1 MRDELSNAKD
11 AARAQERAAK
21 AAQEQVASHAAA
33 LERAESELRDCVS
46 RITEVLLQAL
56 VWCVVRPNCY
66 SSHHTRAHHPQAS
79 HKNDGLRQD
88 LEAERTRHA
97 DVESKLS
104 TDYTSLKVHMA
115 TDRYQVVT
123 PAD

>member
-1 MRDELSNAKD
+1 M
-11 AARAQERAAK
+11 
-21 AAQEQVASHAAA
+21 
-33 LERAESELRDCVS
+33 ERAESELRDCVS
-46 RITEVLLQAL
+46 RITEVLFQAL
-56 VWCVVRPNCY
+56 VVVWCAPIAIP
-66 SSHHTRAHHPQAS
+66 HTNTRTHHPQAS

-104 TDYTSLKVHMA
+104 TDYTSLKVHLA
-115 TDRYQVVT
+115 TNRYQVVT